1 MNWSRVKTIA
11 ILVFVLI
18 FVFLVIKYLNL
29 FPKEEY
35 LTKQQVDIAKS
46 ILLQNSIKLLCDVDR
61 RIYYVSKLSVTTE
74 NKYDSIVT
82 KLFGKRVDRY
92 QNEFESSIY
101 HLKIVNQTLFLE
113 SKYYQDPFELFD
125 IKKGDYIKDYDGSFI
140 QVFRGY
146 PIFDGRLKVIKQKD
160 NTLYIFSKINP
171 KRFEI
176 KRTRAISAL
185 EAVFNLLN
193 QQKGIKEIQN
203 IKFGFYLKDFNVIQG
218 QAIPVWR
225 IIADGNVYYINGFTG
240 MLE

>member
-1 MNWSRVKTIA
+1 M
-11 ILVFVLI
+11 
-18 FVFLVIKYLNL
+18 
-29 FPKEEY
+29 
-35 LTKQQVDIAKS
+35 
-46 ILLQNSIKLLCDVDR
+46 
-61 RIYYVSKLSVTTE
+61 
-74 NKYDSIVT
+74 
-82 KLFGKRVDRY
+82 
-92 QNEFESSIY
+92 
-101 HLKIVNQTLFLE
+101 
-113 SKYYQDPFELFD
+113 
-125 IKKGDYIKDYDGSFI
+125 
-140 QVFRGY
+140 
-146 PIFDGRLKVIKQKD
+146 KVIKQKD

-225 IIADGNVYYINGFTG
+225 IVADGNVYYINGFTG